1 MEMDDRIVTLIDE
14 EGDSFDFLIIDSFL
28 LGDQEYAVMLPMQD
42 DDEEDVDDAEDEE
55 ETEYIFVHDEDE
67 DDDEGD
73 CETNGEA
80 PEEMAV
86 LFRIY
91 REDDGET
98 SFQLIDDEEEWQ
110 RVSAA
115 AIERLSNAGE

>member
-1 MEMDDRIVTLIDE
+1 MDMDDHIVTLIDE
-14 EGDSFDFLIIDSFL
+14 EGDAFDFLIIDSFL

-42 DDEEDVDDAEDEE
+42 EEDVDDAEE
-55 ETEYIFVHDEDE
+55 ETEYIFALDEDE
-67 DDDEGD
+67 DNDEGD
-73 CETNGEA
+73 CDTNGEA

-98 SFQLIDDEEEWQ
+98 SFELIDDEDEWQ
-110 RVSAA
+110 RVSAV
-115 AIERLSNAGE
+115 AIERLSNAGD

>member
-28 LGDQEYAVMLPMQD
+28 VGDQEYAVMLPMQD

-55 ETEYIFVHDEDE
+55 ETEYIFVHDEN
-67 DDDEGD
+67 EGD

-115 AIERLSNAGE
+115 AIERLCNAEE